1 MTIMKIKNIF
11 LTLAVAVASSACSD
25 WFDVSPK
32 TAIKTDD
39 LFKDET
45 GFQSALTGCYANI
58 TKDKTYVKNLTSYF
72 LEKLVQRYD
81 DGSAPFAGQ
90 SEHVYDYTN
99 ANYSKGIITD
109 IWNSMYE
116 TIANVNNLIARL
128 DKNGQEVI
136 TTPGSWELMKGEA
149 LALRAFLHFDLLRM
163 YGPVYKE
170 EPEKEC
176 IPYRK

>member
-32 TAIKTDD
+32 TDIKTDD

-45 GFQSALTGCYANI
+45 GFQSALTGCYGNM
-58 TKDKTYVKNLTSYF
+58 TKDKTYGKNLTWYF

-90 SEHVYDYTN
+90 SEQSTTIRTP
-99 ANYSKGIITD
+99 IIPRASSPT
-109 IWNSMYE
+109 SGTRCMRPLL
-116 TIANVNNLIARL
+116 TS
-128 DKNGQEVI
+128 
-136 TTPGSWELMKGEA
+136 TT
-149 LALRAFLHFDLLRM
+149 
-163 YGPVYKE
+163 
-170 EPEKEC
+170 
-176 IPYRK
+176 

>member
-1 MTIMKIKNIF
+1 M
-11 LTLAVAVASSACSD
+11 
-25 WFDVSPK
+25 
-32 TAIKTDD
+32 
-39 LFKDET
+39 
-45 GFQSALTGCYANI
+45 
-58 TKDKTYVKNLTSYF
+58 KTYGKNLTWYF

-176 IPYRK
+176 IPYRKEFKPETSPLLSASQSAGTGACRSERGRIPIWHKTPSTGATMLKTPSKHTGDTV

>member
-1 MTIMKIKNIF
+1 MKIKNIF

-32 TAIKTDD
+32 TDIKTDD

-45 GFQSALTGCYANI
+45 GFQSALTGCYGNM
-58 TKDKTYVKNLTSYF
+58 TKDKTYGKNLTWYF

-116 TIANVNNLIARL
+116 TIA
-128 DKNGQEVI
+128 
-136 TTPGSWELMKGEA
+136 T
-149 LALRAFLHFDLLRM
+149 
-163 YGPVYKE
+163 
-170 EPEKEC
+170 
-176 IPYRK
+176 

>member
-32 TAIKTDD
+32 TDIKTDD

-45 GFQSALTGCYANI
+45 GFQSALTGCYGNM
-58 TKDKTYVKNLTSYF
+58 TKDKTYGKNLTWYF

-109 IWNSMYE
+109 IWNLS
-116 TIANVNNLIARL
+116 LIH
-128 DKNGQEVI
+128 I
-136 TTPGSWELMKGEA
+136 
-149 LALRAFLHFDLLRM
+149 
-163 YGPVYKE
+163 
-170 EPEKEC
+170 
-176 IPYRK
+176 